1 MRDSLTYF
9 DLNDLK
15 TCLVSN
21 AKLICYLLG
30 LQRHLYTCIELRY
43 VYINVQAKM
52 CHITSRE
59 ILIGQRMTIQRT
71 VW

>member
-15 TCLVSN
+15 ACLVSN
-21 AKLICYLLG
+21 AKL
-30 LQRHLYTCIELRY
+30 
-43 VYINVQAKM
+43 VYIYKCVNVQAKM